1 MLSLRSKISQKV
13 LNYFMLQQGAES
25 YVSDLARA
33 LQVESGNLTRKLI
46 ELEKEGILKSHW
58 QGKQRYYSL
67 NQNFAL
73 LKEYKSIVL
82 KTLGLEKMLKV
93 ALSRI
98 SGIKKA
104 VIFGSYAQD
113 KMDSHSDIDL
123 LVVGSHSTVS
133 LQKAVADVQ
142 KSIQRDINAV
152 SMSLDE
158 YAEKRKNKD
167 PFLKSVET
175 KKSIKII

>member
-13 LNYFMLQQGAES
+13 LNYFMLQQGAER
-25 YVSDLARA
+25 YVSDLARTI
-33 LQVESGNLTRKLI
+33 QVENGNLTRKLI

-58 QGKQRYYSL
+58 QGNQRYYSL
-67 NQNFAL
+67 NNHFSL

-82 KTLGLEKMLKV
+82 KTLGLEQILKDS
-93 ALSRI
+93 LSKI

-104 VIFGSYAQD
+104 IIFGSYAQD

-123 LVVGSHSTVS
+123 LVVGNHSTVG
-133 LQKAVADVQ
+133 LQKAIADVQ
-142 KSIQRDINAV
+142 KTIQREINAV
-152 SMSLDE
+152 SMSLQE
-158 YAEKRKNKD
+158 YAKKKGSD
-167 PFLKSVET
+167 PFLKSIET